1 MKIEKIG
8 LLKQLGYS
16 EDNLKELENVEKN
29 TPGFE
34 KIKNHLISLADKLK
48 HLNGFIAFSSTHP
61 YFKIKIDTK
70 NEEFLKEAE
79 EIINKWADKYKV
91 ILEKVKE
98 NVFYIKGVK

>member
-8 LLKQLGYS
+8 LLKQLGYN
-16 EDNLKELENVEKN
+16 EDNLKELENIEKH

-34 KIKNHLISLADKLK
+34 KIKNHLVALSDKLK
-48 HLNGFIAFSSTHP
+48 HLNGFIAFSSSVPHL
-61 YFKIKIDTK
+61 KIKIDTK
-70 NEEFLKEAE
+70 SEEFLKEAE
-79 EIINKWADKYKV
+79 EIINKWAKKYKV